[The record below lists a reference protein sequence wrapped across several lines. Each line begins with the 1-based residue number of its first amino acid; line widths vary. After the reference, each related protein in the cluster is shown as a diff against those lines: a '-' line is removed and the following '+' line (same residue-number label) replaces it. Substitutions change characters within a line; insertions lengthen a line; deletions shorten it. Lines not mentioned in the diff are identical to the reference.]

1 MLLPFLLLC
10 AGTAQAEGDLQTTL
24 ARGRD
29 LFDYGRWSD
38 ARHEFLQARAALEPA
53 DRAAR
58 EEIDYYLA
66 ACAVEL
72 GSADAEGALRDFDA
86 RYPGSVYA
94 NDVRFALGSYYCTVG
109 NMKLAREALE
119 RVEYK
124 ALSAPRREQ
133 YDIRMG
139 YVAFTEGDY
148 RAAYDYFE
156 RIPARSEY
164 ADHALYYKSYIDYAE
179 GRYAPAKKG
188 FTLVARSAAY
198 GAVGAYCLLQ
208 IELRGGNCR

>member
-1 MLLPFLLLC
+1 MLLPLLLLC
-10 AGTAQAEGDLQTTL
+10 AGTVQAEGDLTTIL

-38 ARHEFLQARAALEPA
+38 ARHEFLRARAALEPA

-109 NMKLAREALE
+109 NMKLAREAFE

-124 ALSAPRREQ
+124 ALSTSRREQ
-133 YDIRMG
+133 YDVRMG
-139 YVAFTEGDY
+139 YVSFTEGDY

-164 ADHALYYKSYIDYAE
+164 ADHALYYKS
-179 GRYAPAKKG
+179 
-188 FTLVARSAAY
+188 
-198 GAVGAYCLLQ
+198 
-208 IELRGGNCR
+208 